1 MTQDSQVYASSGNV
15 FADLG
20 FENADEMLAKAE
32 LIRQITLIIQQQELT
47 NPKVAELLNME
58 MSSVEELLSGKL
70 LKFSTDQLIIF
81 LTILGKDIEIV
92 VKDTSSKLGKVTVS
106 NLDSSLMVN

>member
-1 MTQDSQVYASSGNV
+1 MTQDTQVYASSGNV

-47 NPKVAELLNME
+47 NPKVAELLNIE
-58 MSSVEELLSGKL
+58 ISSVEELLSGKL
-70 LKFSTDQLIIF
+70 LNFSTDQLIMF

-92 VKDTSSKLGKVTVS
+92 VKDTSSNVGKVTVS
-106 NLDSSLMVN
+106 SSN